1 MLQRIQSIFLLL
13 ASGGF
18 WSLFALPL
26 AGTSQVKADS
36 VYADGN
42 LTIQDHTA
50 LLVLC
55 IAGAF
60 VSLVA
65 IFLFNNRNLQ
75 KSLSWLVVLCG
86 LLLGGL
92 GYWLFS
98 NSGHNATLQA
108 SIGIPFA
115 SSILAFIAGIFIG
128 KDEKLVK
135 SMDRLR

>member
-26 AGTSQVKADS
+26 AGTSQIKADS

-50 LLVLC
+50 LLGLC
-55 IAGAF
+55 IVGAI
-60 VSLVA
+60 VSLIT
-65 IFLFNNRNLQ
+65 IFLFKNRNLQ
-75 KSLSWLVVLCG
+75 KSMSWLVVLCG
-86 LLLGGL
+86 LILGGF

-98 NSGHNATLQA
+98 SSGQGATLQA
-108 SIGIPFA
+108 GIGIPFV
-115 SSILAFIAGIFIG
+115 SSVLAFIAGIFIG